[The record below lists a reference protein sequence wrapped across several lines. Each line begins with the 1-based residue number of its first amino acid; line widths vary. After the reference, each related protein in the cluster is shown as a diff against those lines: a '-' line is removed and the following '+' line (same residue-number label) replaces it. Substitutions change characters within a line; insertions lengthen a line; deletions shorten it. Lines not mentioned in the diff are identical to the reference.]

1 MGKSFCPV
9 WGDEE
14 DEKTISTQGVALGSV
29 IADLSGRNTSPRYR
43 HRYRPRHRHC
53 PRPHHRHHHRYR
65 HRYRHRPPSS
75 SSSLTKESPVRLM
88 SCWGFSYVAYLSLP
102 IRQERGS
109 PLVIKDKPVFLLGS
123 GILAISLCF
132 LLE

>member
-43 HRYRPRHRHC
+43 HRYRPRHR
-53 PRPHHRHHHRYR
+53 Y
-65 HRYRHRPPSS
+65 SQD
-75 SSSLTKESPVRLM
+75 SPAKHQ

-102 IRQERGS
+102 VRQERGS

>member
-14 DEKTISTQGVALGSV
+14 DEKTISTQGAALGSV
-29 IADLSGRNTSPRYR
+29 IADLSGRNTSPRHRYR
-43 HRYRPRHRHC
+43 HRHRHLPRHRPRPRHRHSQKN
-53 PRPHHRHHHRYR
+53 PQQNIN
-65 HRYRHRPPSS
+65 
-75 SSSLTKESPVRLM
+75 LAGDSPM
-88 SCWGFSYVAYLSLP
+88 SRIFPCQSGRKGELP
-102 IRQERGS
+102 FV
-109 PLVIKDKPVFLLGS
+109 LKDKPVFLLGS